1 MNEFDLY
8 LSAKDTAAIVET
20 ELTLHPNLELIDIY
34 KLIYQAFYGP
44 AHIVQNV
51 PTVVASIYSEV
62 MDMKDS
68 YFPLY
73 QDIGNKQGFWRLSLG
88 WLLPDK
94 LQGETALRAKAETL
108 AELMLLSIPEIPHQM
123 SIAERWN
130 LESII
135 IKELF
140 TTSETAWQEVNAMV
154 LAGQIPSHSLVY
166 KQAYNPH
173 YRLIHPCVSDKLLQL
188 MS

>member
-1 MNEFDLY
+1 MNKFDFY
-8 LSAKDTAAIVET
+8 LSGKDTTAVVET
-20 ELTLHPNLELIDIY
+20 ELALHPNLELKDLY

-51 PTVVASIYSEV
+51 QTVAASIYNEV
-62 MDMKDS
+62 MDMKDT

-73 QDIGNKQGFWRLSLG
+73 QDIGNKQGYWRLSLG

-94 LQGETALRAKAETL
+94 LQGETALRAKAEIL
-108 AELMLLSIPEIPHQM
+108 AELMRLSIPEIPHQM
-123 SIAERWN
+123 SITERWN

-140 TTSETAWQEVNAMV
+140 PASEIAWQEVNALA

-173 YRLIHPCVSDKLLQL
+173 YRLIHPCVSEKLIQI
-188 MS
+188 MN